1 MRGGQVIGAQTTPM
15 FVNKVGVGADIYE
28 FAHDRAAIY
37 GLLAVLVAVLAGWA
51 AGAIFRR

>member
-1 MRGGQVIGAQTTPM
+1 
-15 FVNKVGVGADIYE
+15 VGADIYE

-51 AGAIFRR
+51 AGAVFRR

>member
-1 MRGGQVIGAQTTPM
+1 VIGAQTTPM

-51 AGAIFRR
+51 AGAVFRR